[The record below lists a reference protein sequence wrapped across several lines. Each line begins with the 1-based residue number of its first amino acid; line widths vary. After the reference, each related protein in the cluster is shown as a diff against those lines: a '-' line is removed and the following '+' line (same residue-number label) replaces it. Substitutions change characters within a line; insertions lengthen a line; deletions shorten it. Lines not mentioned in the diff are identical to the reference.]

1 MLLAID
7 IGNTNIVLGAYD
19 ERTREWRHYWRI
31 QTARDK
37 MADEY
42 AVLLRALL
50 GAEGLPEAGF
60 DRAALASVVPPLTE
74 VIAEALERIL
84 DLSPLVVGPG
94 VRTGIRIRTENPA
107 EVGADL
113 VANAVAAHERLKAN
127 CIVVD
132 FGTAT
137 TFAAVAASGD
147 LLGVAIAPGLRTAAA
162 ALSEN
167 AAQLPRIPLHAPP
180 AAIGRNTIHSMQA
193 GLVYGHVGMVKEV
206 LGRMRA
212 EMGGDAKAV
221 ATGGLAT
228 VLAPLTGE
236 FVVIDPGLTLDG
248 VRLIAERNPK

>member
-19 ERTREWRHYWRI
+19 EPTREWRHYWRI

-50 GAEGLPEAGF
+50 SEEGMAEASF
-60 DRAALASVVPPLTE
+60 DRVALASVVPPLTE

-84 DLSPLVVGPG
+84 GLAPLVVGPG

-113 VANAVAAHERLKAN
+113 VANAVAAYDRLKAN
-127 CIVVD
+127 CVVVD

-137 TFAAVAASGD
+137 TFAAVASPGD
-147 LLGVAIAPGLRTAAA
+147 LLGVVIAPGLRTAAA

-180 AAIGRNTIHSMQA
+180 SAIGRNTIHSMQS
-193 GLVYGHVGMVKEV
+193 GLVYGHVGMIKEL
-206 LGRMRA
+206 LGRIRA
-212 EMGGDAKAV
+212 EMDGNAQAI
-221 ATGGLAT
+221 ATGGLSE

-236 FVVIDPGLTLDG
+236 FVAIDSGLTLDG
-248 VRLIAERNPK
+248 IRLIAERNVN